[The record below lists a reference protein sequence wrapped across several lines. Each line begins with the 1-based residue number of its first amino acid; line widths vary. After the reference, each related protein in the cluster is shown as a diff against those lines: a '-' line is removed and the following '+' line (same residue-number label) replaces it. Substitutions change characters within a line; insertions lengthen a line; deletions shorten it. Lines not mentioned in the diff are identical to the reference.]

1 MRVIHKNK
9 IYLKTI
15 LSIFLTLFNIRMPG
29 LKRKAE
35 NQLTKTVSSQHF
47 LMHLQDC
54 TQSQSP
60 MAVVYGI
67 GTTLWSWCKSVL
79 LQGTLVPS
87 SSPVRTV
94 KSSMRLTNSV
104 FYTGLI
110 LTETLENDRFSHDI
124 SHEIHNLQKIC
135 DDIPTL
141 SRSNS
146 ISVLHSAENHE
157 VLDVSECDIDQARQ
171 KLDQFWEPKPM
182 PWTTKSVSVGKWP
195 SSLES
200 QKDPE
205 SGLEDQSSS
214 DRISDPSKVIGNVDF
229 DLQLLKL
236 DREPKIGSLIYD
248 RQYYNDRIKASL
260 ESILVESPKQ
270 LKISEFKRAKN
281 IARAK
286 EKAEKDR
293 QNAIKESRQRR
304 LCRSFPKKKLV
315 HYLDSCW
322 EDKVERAHTFWGE
335 DVLTTSIGGTELRIK
350 DFKTL
355 LDCKAWLNDEIIN
368 AYIEWIVD
376 AANKA
381 VHAEYLKFGIKPTSS
396 PKFIAH
402 NSFFFETLRKRGP
415 ASLDRLMKRKGA
427 PGLALLDVDTVF
439 VPICSGSHWTL
450 GVVRPIAKTI
460 EYFDSM
466 GGSPSTFIHNIQE
479 WLKHQLGAAYSPKE
493 WSTPKTNCVNQT
505 NGYDCGVFV
514 CTNAFCVAV
523 GLETSCY
530 QESDMTQQRKNIAAI
545 LLNRG
550 FNGEFAWRP
559 QETGLFY

>member
-1 MRVIHKNK
+1 
-9 IYLKTI
+9 
-15 LSIFLTLFNIRMPG
+15 MPG

-35 NQLTKTVSSQHF
+35 NQLTKTVLSLRDSTH
-47 LMHLQDC
+47 
-54 TQSQSP
+54 SQSP
-60 MAVVYGI
+60 MAVAYGI

-79 LQGTLVPS
+79 LQRTLVAS
-87 SSPVRTV
+87 TSPVRTV
-94 KSSMRLTNSV
+94 TSKTHENGRSSH
-104 FYTGLI
+104 
-110 LTETLENDRFSHDI
+110 EN
-124 SHEIHNLQKIC
+124 SHEIYNLQKIC

-146 ISVLHSAENHE
+146 ITDSHSLGNHDT
-157 VLDVSECDIDQARQ
+157 LDISECDVDQARQ
-171 KLDQFWEPKPM
+171 RIDQFWEPKPM
-182 PWTTKSVSVGKWP
+182 PWTSKSVPVDGQP
-195 SSLES
+195 SALES
-200 QKDPE
+200 QKDVE
-205 SGLEDQSSS
+205 SSLEDQSLPYP
-214 DRISDPSKVIGNVDF
+214 ISDQPKITGNVDL
-229 DLQLLKL
+229 DLQLFTL
-236 DREPKIGSLIYD
+236 DRESKISTLIYD
-248 RQYYNDRIKASL
+248 RQYYSDRIRASL
-260 ESILVESPKQ
+260 ESLFVESPKQ
-270 LKISEFKRAKN
+270 LKISEFKKAKN

-286 EKAEKDR
+286 EKAEKER
-293 QNAIKESRQRR
+293 QNAINESKQRR
-304 LCRSFPKKKLV
+304 LRRRFPKKNLV

-322 EDKVERAHTFWGE
+322 EDKVNRAHTFWGE

-355 LDCKAWLNDEIIN
+355 LDYRAWLNDEIIN

-381 VHAEYLKFGIKPTSS
+381 VQEEYSKFGIKPTSF

-402 NSFFFETLRKRGP
+402 NSFFYETLRKRGP

-427 PGLALLDVDTVF
+427 PGLALLEVDTVF

-450 GVVRPIAKTI
+450 GVVRPVAKTI

-466 GGSPSTFIHNIQE
+466 GGSPSTFIFNIQE
-479 WLKHQLGAAYSPKE
+479 WLKHQLGVAYSPKE
-493 WSTPKTNCVNQT
+493 WTIPKTKCVNQT

-550 FNGEFAWRP
+550 FNGEFAWKL